1 MESDDKIQF
10 AIEHTE
16 IVRRPKQK
24 LATFGTTNVYYYLIS
39 ELMDRVNVVREGR
52 VVASKPKIVT
62 PTYLINLE
70 GFSAEATRFFELLS
84 GKYPNEAGI
93 FYSYRNDPLEMNI
106 VSESTDTVIDNI
118 NHIIDRQEN
127 PLTAII
133 KGIDE
138 MWDVSLLK
146 FTFDLT
152 RSSLYR
158 NVTEMDNKGLL
169 RMDESGIPEDAR
181 RNIESLFEK
190 ARDDSSYADT
200 LITELKR
207 WNLFEEYQ
215 DRFLSLFR
223 K

>member
-1 MESDDKIQF
+1 MESDERIQF

-52 VVASKPKIVT
+52 VIAAKPKIVT

-70 GFSAEATRFFELLS
+70 GFSAEATRFFELLA
-84 GKYPNEAGI
+84 GKYPNESGI

-106 VSESTDTVIDNI
+106 VSEPTDTVIDNI
-118 NHIIDRQEN
+118 NHIIDQQEN

-158 NVTEMDNKGLL
+158 NVTEMDSKGLL

-181 RNIESLFEK
+181 RNIEALFEK
-190 ARDDSSYADT
+190 TRRDSSYADT
-200 LITELKR
+200 LLTELKR
-207 WNLFEEYQ
+207 WNLFDEYE
-215 DRFLSLFR
+215 DRFLSLF
-223 K
+223 KK

>member
-1 MESDDKIQF
+1 MENDDRIQY

-39 ELMDRVNVVREGR
+39 ELMDKVNVVREGR
-52 VVASKPKIVT
+52 VVAAKPKIVT

-70 GFSAEATRFFELLS
+70 GFSAEASRFFELLA
-84 GKYPNEAGI
+84 GKYPNESGI
-93 FYSYRNDPLEMNI
+93 FYSYKNDPLEMNI

-152 RSSLYR
+152 RSSLHR
-158 NVTEMDNKGLL
+158 NVTEMDSRGLF

-181 RNIESLFEK
+181 RNIEALFEK
-190 ARDDSSYADT
+190 AGQDSSYADI

-215 DRFLSLFR
+215 DRFLSLF
-223 K
+223 KK

>member
-93 FYSYRNDPLEMNI
+93 FYAYRNDPLEMNI
-106 VSESTDTVIDNI
+106 VSEPTDTVIDNI
-118 NHIIDRQEN
+118 NRIIDRQEN

-181 RNIESLFEK
+181 RNIELLFEK

>member
-16 IVRRPKQK
+16 IIRRPKQK

-52 VVASKPKIVT
+52 VIAAKPKIVT
-62 PTYLINLE
+62 PAYLINLE
-70 GFSAEATRFFELLS
+70 GFSAEATRFFELLARKFPQES
-84 GKYPNEAGI
+84 GI

-106 VSESTDTVIDNI
+106 VSEPTDTVIENI
-118 NHIIDRQEN
+118 NHIIDQQEN

-158 NVTEMDNKGLL
+158 NMTEMDSKGLL

-181 RNIESLFEK
+181 RNIEVLFEK
-190 ARDDSSYADT
+190 ARQDSSYADT
-200 LITELKR
+200 LVTELRR

-215 DRFLSLFR
+215 DRFLNLFR